1 MTTKRKILIA
11 LFLILFIC
19 GGLIALTGEI
29 AGAFLYWFFI
39 AVVFTGLWFLLG
51 PSNTPNE
58 GAVLTSKTKVF
69 FVTFAKIMGILLII
83 AVTMIVITAVT
94 SGDAVATGRAIGGGL
109 VIGTVWALIRS
120 VITASRHKEFFAK
133 PPDGT
138 AQKYTIEQLRQDFLS
153 GKVTP
158 EWTVRSHDET
168 GYRPVA
174 EVLYP
179 AK

>member
-1 MTTKRKILIA
+1 MTTKRKILTT

-29 AGAFLYWFFI
+29 VGAFLYWFFI
-39 AVVFTGLWFLLG
+39 GTL
-51 PSNTPNE
+51 
-58 GAVLTSKTKVF
+58 
-69 FVTFAKIMGILLII
+69 LLI
-83 AVTMIVITAVT
+83 AVAMIVITVVT
-94 SGDAVATGRAIGGGL
+94 SGDATATGRAIGGGL

-120 VITASRHKEFFAK
+120 TLTASRHKEFLAK

-138 AQKYTIEQLRQDFLS
+138 VQKYTLEQLRQNFLS

-158 EWTVRSHDET
+158 EWVVRSHDET
-168 GYRPVA
+168 DYRPVS